1 VLGGTRR
8 ALPREQER
16 WTVKRRAL
24 VMVAALALVGGAC
37 GDDDGD
43 ATDDAAATSDGADAD
58 AAEDSIDD
66 SDSDESDDGDDGG
79 GTGDSEWCDKARR
92 VEAEDDLLEGVDFND
107 PEALE
112 DSYQQMI
119 DLVEDAAESAPEEIA
134 DDIDLVVDRS
144 KVIFDALR
152 DADFNVLD
160 VEQSVFDDPEA
171 DAASER
177 IDAYNEAEC
186 GIESDLDDSPDDSSD
201 VTDDTGDTDDADV
214 TDDSDADTD
223 DDVLSGEGTIRDE
236 LLRQF
241 GALGMTD
248 EQANC
253 MVDNL
258 DMDEVAATG
267 ADDPSMFLDLFET
280 CDIDLT
286 QLQTGG

>member
-1 VLGGTRR
+1 
-8 ALPREQER
+8 
-16 WTVKRRAL
+16 
-24 VMVAALALVGGAC
+24 MVAALALVGGAC
-37 GDDDGD
+37 GGDDDGD
-43 ATDDAAATSDGADAD
+43 ANDDAAATSDGSDAD
-58 AAEDSIDD
+58 AAEDS
-66 SDSDESDDGDDGG
+66 SDDGDDGVG
-79 GTGDSEWCDKARR
+79 SGDSGDSEWCDMART
-92 VEAEDDLLEGVDFND
+92 VEAEDDLLEGVDFSD
-107 PEALE
+107 PDALE

-119 DLVEDAAESAPEEIA
+119 DLVEDAAGSAPEELEA
-134 DDIDLVVDRS
+134 DIDLVVDRS
-144 KVIFDALR
+144 KVIFEALK
-152 DADFNVLD
+152 DADFNILD
-160 VEQSVFDDPEA
+160 VDQSVFEDPEA

-186 GIESDLDDSPDDSSD
+186 GIESDLDDSTDDSGD
-201 VTDDTGDTDDADV
+201 VTDDTGDADV
-214 TDDSDADTD
+214 TDDSDGDTD
-223 DDVLSGEGTIRDE
+223 DDVLSGDGTIRDE

-258 DMDEVAATG
+258 DMGEVAATG